1 MQGEGDSK
9 HIFGLVGRSFS
20 EEVLNFL
27 AVGDDAQVKQLCNQA
42 LGWLFS
48 EYGSQTFG
56 ILVTWE
62 LVRNANPPSSP
73 FRPFC
78 KFRNGGGGV
87 KQAPGDSDGRCRL
100 ASALRCSSHWH
111 CSFSASF

>member
-48 EYGSQTFG
+48 EYGSQTCS
-56 ILVTWE
+56 ILITWE
-62 LVRNANPPSSP
+62 LVRNTNPPTHLLDQ
-73 FRPFC
+73 FC
-78 KFRNGGGGV
+78 KVRN
-87 KQAPGDSDGRCRL
+87 SRDG
-100 ASALRCSSHWH
+100 
-111 CSFSASF
+111 F